1 MRSPPPS
8 SAGSPTGGHHATTL
22 DLYALGFTAAM
33 SADEHRAYQAWKAPA
48 APPLLDPMVAEH
60 AALVGRAQAV
70 VFVYPTWWSQPPAI
84 LKGWLERVLVP
95 GVSFTFDERGKVRP
109 GMEHVRRIV
118 GISTYG
124 SPWTYVKLV
133 NDGGRRMITRALR
146 MSCGLRTP
154 TTWMGLY
161 SVDTA
166 GDEERRAFLDRVEH
180 RMSHI
185 HGTELVS
192 ERVFE
197 RANHQARSSVH
208 WCTCCDETRRMT

>member
-1 MRSPPPS
+1 MEVLVV
-8 SAGSPTGGHHATTL
+8 SAHPDADSFNHAIVDAVERGLGAGGHQVTTL
-22 DLYALGFTAAM
+22 DLYAIGFVAAM
-33 SADEHRAYQAWKAPA
+33 SPAEHRAYQAWQSPA
-48 APPLLDPMVAEH
+48 APPVLDPMVAEH
-60 AALVGRAQAV
+60 AELVGRTQAM

-95 GVSFTFDERGKVRP
+95 GVAFTFDADGKVRP
-109 GMEHVRRIV
+109 GMQHVRRII

-146 MSCGLRTP
+146 VSCGLRTP

-166 GDEERRAFLDRVEH
+166 GAEERRAFLDRVEH
-180 RMSHI
+180 RMSHV
-185 HGTELVS
+185 HG
-192 ERVFE
+192 E
-197 RANHQARSSVH
+197 RA
-208 WCTCCDETRRMT
+208 